1 MGDVSSQEP
10 GMGTKQQGSPAV
22 SDLKTRDTNYWP
34 LNTSQS
40 FYFFLIYYYYHH
52 YYYISNI
59 GTHAHCKKNFLISA
73 KAHLGSSYSPPQGLS
88 A

>member
-1 MGDVSSQEP
+1 MDDVRSQEP

-40 FYFFLIYYYYHH
+40 FYFFKIY
-52 YYYISNI
+52 YYYISNT
-59 GTHAHCKKNFLISA
+59 GTHAHCKKIFLISA